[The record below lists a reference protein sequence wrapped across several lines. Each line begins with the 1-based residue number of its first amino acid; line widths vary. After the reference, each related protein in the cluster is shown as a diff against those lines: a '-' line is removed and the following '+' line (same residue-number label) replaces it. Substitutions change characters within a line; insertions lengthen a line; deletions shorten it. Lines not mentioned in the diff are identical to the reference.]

1 MMPDKIFCAN
11 CETEATHIAGKTPLC
26 GACLNA
32 YAWGQN
38 NVNTPVRRVD
48 EPEPKIEY
56 KVVQLND
63 ARRHYWAVVEDYP
76 DHGMELGRFRDEGM
90 AVLFHKALMEVDNG

>member
-26 GACLNA
+26 GTCLNA

-38 NVNTPVRRVD
+38 NVNTPVRRID
-48 EPEPKIEY
+48 EPEPKPEY
-56 KVVQLND
+56 KVVPLND
-63 ARRHYWAVVEDYP
+63 AHRHWAVGDDPHRVHRLSD
-76 DHGMELGRFRDEGM
+76 
-90 AVLFHKALMEVDNG
+90 A

>member
-26 GACLNA
+26 EPCLNA

-48 EPEPKIEY
+48 EPEPKPEY
-56 KVVQLND
+56 KVVRLND
-63 ARRHYWAVVEDYP
+63 AHRTWAVIEDL
-76 DHGMELGRFRDEGM
+76 GSETVELGIFRDEGM
-90 AVLFHKALMEVDNG
+90 ANLFRAALTEVDNG